1 MKFNVA
7 GVASAFI
14 VMIGV
19 TVLRMGDKPTFNSK
33 SHETQ
38 FYAGIKRN
46 LDAERKAKAGAAWKP
61 PS

>member
-19 TVLRMGDKPTFNSK
+19 TVLRMGDKPTFKN
-33 SHETQ
+33 HEN
-38 FYAGIKRN
+38 AGIKRN
-46 LDAERKAKAGAAWKP
+46 LERKAKAGAA
-61 PS
+61 